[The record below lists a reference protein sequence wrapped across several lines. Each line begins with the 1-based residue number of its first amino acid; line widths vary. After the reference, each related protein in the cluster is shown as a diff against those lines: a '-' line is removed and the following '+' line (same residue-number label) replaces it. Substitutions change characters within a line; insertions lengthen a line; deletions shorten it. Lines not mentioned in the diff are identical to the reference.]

1 MDHPKRWGNLKPAH
15 LSLAKEFLRS
25 AELLGKVASEHEH
38 PSLNAPHLVLLG
50 HSLELTLKAIS
61 LWQGMPEEDVR
72 SDKHNLSG
80 PFNRARGHVKSKRLI
95 TAAEETVKGL
105 WKAQLRNDKQLY
117 LTSLHGAFA
126 DKMPS
131 NYDIGQGLPKLTDA
145 VDWLDKHHSHDG
157 GTFRYYETRLIRL
170 PVISCFGVSR
180 LVVQQTTQWACDF
193 ILLELEK
200 EMRNPN

>member
-1 MDHPKRWGNLKPAH
+1 
-15 LSLAKEFLRS
+15 
-25 AELLGKVASEHEH
+25 
-38 PSLNAPHLVLLG
+38 
-50 HSLELTLKAIS
+50 LTLKAIS
-61 LWQGMPEEDVR
+61 LWQERPEEDVR
-72 SDKHNLSG
+72 NDRHNLSG
-80 PFNRARGHVKSKRLI
+80 PFNRAKSHVKSKRLI
-95 TAAEETVKGL
+95 VAAEETVKGL
-105 WKAQLRNDKQLY
+105 WQAQLRNDKQLY
-117 LTSLHGAFA
+117 LTSLPGAFA

-180 LVVQQTTQWACDF
+180 LVVQQTTQWAYDF
-193 ILLELEK
+193 ILLDLEK